1 MSHEEVVIYNLTH
14 NEVERLINAIQGY
27 SNSSFF
33 AQGINRL
40 LKNYIRP
47 HRVKLPGPSYYRIK
61 FHQELTI
68 MLFHLVTFNANLIRQ
83 MVSNTYTRKKK
94 GGGKTNDDFSSNM
107 GRFIVARL
115 QEMKSK

>member
-1 MSHEEVVIYNLTH
+1 
-14 NEVERLINAIQGY
+14 
-27 SNSSFF
+27 
-33 AQGINRL
+33 
-40 LKNYIRP
+40 
-47 HRVKLPGPSYYRIK
+47 VKLPGPSYYRIK